1 MRGRRFNFV
10 VVPNKRSS
18 NSNRAPQTRAKE
30 GRSVCCCD
38 SSLRKKIWYIS
49 ELKKVVHLFCTYKQR
64 KRKREEEMKYVTFG
78 KWTNEYLF
86 PMTSRERQ
94 VTSQSTFHCF
104 SKISLLGVTSNV
116 DLGKNIWNVKG
127 SRNIRLKPAV
137 RAIRLGVLSKFQVR
151 SRIRIQSPTG
161 CWLVETGVR
170 VHQTSNGPAWSFD
183 QAVIPTRLLSRFE
196 RDSRSTLNGSGAKKL
211 IIVPSTMAWYQFA
224 FGI

>member
-1 MRGRRFNFV
+1 M
-10 VVPNKRSS
+10 NKRIFIPNDVPRASS
-18 NSNRAPQTRAKE
+18 YFTVGFSLFFENFITRRHVE
-30 GRSVCCCD
+30 RRS
-38 SSLRKKIWYIS
+38 
-49 ELKKVVHLFCTYKQR
+49 
-64 KRKREEEMKYVTFG
+64 
-78 KWTNEYLF
+78 
-86 PMTSRERQ
+86 
-94 VTSQSTFHCF
+94 
-104 SKISLLGVTSNV
+104 
-116 DLGKNIWNVKG
+116 GKNIWNVKG

-183 QAVIPTRLLSRFE
+183 QAVIPTRLLSRYE